1 MQKEFYNGLYEEAS
15 QSFILTI
22 KGTASIWLRV
32 NTNSNAALISEIQ
45 DRKKIENTCQLWFSP
60 RSMVVQY

>member
-45 DRKKIENTCQLWFSP
+45 DRKKI
-60 RSMVVQY
+60 